1 LCIGVWLLTGGTVHE
16 LTLVAKNPTSW
27 DLYDFWPVWVVLSW
41 GAAIVIHLGVVLAIG
56 LFMFG
61 LLAWALVRLE
71 RTLRSRPPVEPKAP
85 RAPRAPAAAREP
97 TPA

>member
-1 LCIGVWLLTGGTVHE
+1 MKDKKLLQREQKPGVSPVLTIG
-16 LTLVAKNPTSW
+16 AYS
-27 DLYDFWPVWVVLSW
+27 
-41 GAAIVIHLGVVLAIG
+41 AVLAIG